1 MVHYRMTIRRTI
13 PCALLLAL
21 ALSPLSCADESH
33 AVPVTGWKIL
43 EEGDLSRDKAER
55 APGWR
60 DIEIP
65 STFMLPYVPGKGL
78 QHAWLRGEFS
88 VSGDPAEY
96 HGISLGRI
104 YYTDR
109 VFINGTL
116 VGAETI
122 RDMGVMCHARNYPV
136 PAGVVRRGTN
146 TVLVQIGMFRYEYGG
161 LTQAV
166 EMLNEADFRSRV
178 FLDNLI
184 YLYLPLSVLSLAC
197 IILVVLM
204 IFYLWNRNERVFLY
218 SSFGV
223 MVFIVY
229 LASMFYPFTN
239 VSFLVIKFIHW
250 SVIQFFSI
258 ALILI
263 IQSLYGI
270 YLTNYNRI
278 LIPLLVLAAAANVP
292 LLLLVYRV
300 DALYTHYTGGILG
313 IVTILINVP
322 LAVRLVARLNRL
334 KPDTL
339 KFYFLIFI
347 SVAGG
352 AVILL
357 QVYLSNIRGRFSF
370 APALYMAVV
379 VFLMFAV
386 FFARDLMIKNR
397 ELSRLYDSLKEEDPV
412 ITDLA
417 REKLEK
423 ILSFIKENYT
433 SDLSREGLAAAAG
446 MNPNYMSTLFN
457 KYTGLK
463 INDYINKL
471 RVEDAAERLT
481 RGDGK
486 VIEIAFSVG
495 FESLTTFNRV
505 FKASTG
511 KTPTEYREGV

>member
-1 MVHYRMTIRRTI
+1 MTMQRTI

-21 ALSPLSCADESH
+21 ALSTLSCAGERE
-33 AVPVTGWKIL
+33 AVPVTGWGIL
-43 EEGDLSRDKAER
+43 EQGDLPLEEAVR
-55 APGWR
+55 ASGWR
-60 DIEIP
+60 AIEIP

-78 QHAWLRGEFS
+78 EYAWLSGQF
-88 VSGDPAEY
+88 VIDGDPAVY
-96 HGISLGRI
+96 RGISLGRI

-116 VGAETI
+116 VGSESV
-122 RDMGVMCHARNYPV
+122 REMSVMCHARNYPV
-136 PAGVVRRGTN
+136 PPGVVRAGTN
-146 TVLVQIGMFRYEYGG
+146 TVLVQVGMFRYEYGG
-161 LTQAV
+161 FTQDV
-166 EMLNEADFRSRV
+166 EMLNEEDFRARV
-178 FLDNLI
+178 FLDNLF
-184 YLYLPLSVLSLAC
+184 YLYLPLAALSLAC
-197 IILVVLM
+197 IILVLLM
-204 IFYLWNRNERVFLY
+204 IFYLWNRNERVFLS

-223 MVFIVY
+223 LVFIVY

-239 VSFLVIKFIHW
+239 ISFLVIKFIHW
-250 SVIQFFSI
+250 SVIPFFSI
-258 ALILI
+258 VLILI
-263 IQSLYGI
+263 IQSLYGV

-278 LIPLLVLAAAANVP
+278 LIPVLLLFAGANIP
-292 LLLLVYRV
+292 ALLLVYRV
-300 DALYTHYTGGILG
+300 DSLYTHYTGDILG
-313 IVTILINVP
+313 IATVLINVP
-322 LAVRLVARLNRL
+322 LAVRLAVRLNRL

-352 AVILL
+352 AVILV

-397 ELSRLYDSLKEEDPV
+397 ELAHLYDSLKEEDPV

-457 KYTGLK
+457 KYKGLK

-471 RVEDAAERLT
+471 RVEEASGRLS
-481 RGDGK
+481 RGDEK

-505 FKASTG
+505 FKAITG
-511 KTPTEYREGV
+511 KTPTEYREGA